1 MSTAHIFVRVL
12 GLKASSLKLI
22 SNVRPLMRS
31 IQFYL
36 LHFWKPSF
44 KDLHFVDHL
53 NWWLKRVHTLKG
65 NPFQP
70 REATVTLTT
79 DASYIW
85 FGKLIGKNNIRG
97 EKRKVSITWIFR

>member
-12 GLKASSLKLI
+12 GLKASSLKQI

-44 KDLHFVDHL
+44 RDLEYGISVILHFVDHL

-70 REATVTLTT
+70 WEATVTLTT

-97 EKRKVSITWIFR
+97 E